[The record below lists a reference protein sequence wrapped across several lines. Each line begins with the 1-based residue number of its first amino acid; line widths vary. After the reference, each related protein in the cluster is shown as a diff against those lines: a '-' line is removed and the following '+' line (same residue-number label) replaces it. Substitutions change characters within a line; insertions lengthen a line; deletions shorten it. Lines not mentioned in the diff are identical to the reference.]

1 MTLQELRND
10 VLARIGPDHE
20 ITNAQIDTFLNEGYH
35 KVIAKIVDDCQDY
48 FADSETISVISG
60 TQEYTPSKEFLTVRF
75 VEYDA
80 GNTGTYKRVHFIP
93 LNEINSLVNPTTQSF
108 VESYPRYYMLGSKIG
123 LLPKPTDSGT
133 LVLRGIVKP
142 ADLSDNSDIPAFL
155 STHHN
160 LLSTWAMKC
169 MIEAVD
175 ENYLDGVRKQQEFE
189 AGCDELLRLI
199 GARESDI
206 IKKITVTPLY

>member
-20 ITNAQIDTFLNEGYH
+20 ITNAQIDTFINEGYH

-48 FADSETISVISG
+48 FADSETISTVSG
-60 TQEYTPSKEFLTVRF
+60 TQEYTPTKEFLTLRF
-75 VEYDA
+75 LEYDPD
-80 GNTGTYKRVHFIP
+80 NTGTYRKMVYIP
-93 LNEINSLVNPTTQSF
+93 LNEINSIANTTTQSF
-108 VESYPRYYMLGSKIG
+108 VDSYPRYYMLGNKIG
-123 LLPKPTDSGT
+123 VLPKPTANG
-133 LVLRGIVKP
+133 VMIVRGIVKP
-142 ADLSDNSDIPAFL
+142 ADLTNNSDVPAFL

-199 GARESDI
+199 GARESDS